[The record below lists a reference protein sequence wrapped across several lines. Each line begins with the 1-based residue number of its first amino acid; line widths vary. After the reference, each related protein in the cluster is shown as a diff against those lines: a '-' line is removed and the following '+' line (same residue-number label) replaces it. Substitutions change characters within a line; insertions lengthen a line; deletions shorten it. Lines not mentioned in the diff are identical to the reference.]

1 MGRPCERLVL
11 NRLGDHEL
19 PALCAGRLQAM
30 CLILANFFSVGA
42 LLLNFHGEAC
52 ATLFV
57 LAFQDTI
64 NFPIPVNLS
73 STGLRLSK
81 FLAGRYRKPDMGQ
94 RDILKSE
101 LR

>member
-1 MGRPCERLVL
+1 MRFGDYGVL
-11 NRLGDHEL
+11 AWR
-19 PALCAGRLQAM
+19 AGRLQAM

-57 LAFQDTI
+57 LAFQDRI
-64 NFPIPVNLS
+64 NFPLPVSLS
-73 STGLRLSK
+73 SSGLKLSQV
-81 FLAGRYRKPDMGQ
+81 LAGRYSKPDMGQ
-94 RDILKSE
+94 RDVLKTE